1 MQGVIVKWFEWL
13 CDGVESCRKVV
24 GLMVGFAM

>member
-13 CDGVESCRKVV
+13 GGGAESCRKVV